1 MAVGGNETYAIF
13 LYADG
18 LMQWTY
24 DHDTTGF
31 NFPAKRAFSIHY
43 FPLAG
48 DYVSVTF
55 MTNVN
60 CPGMSVFQLDFD
72 QFFEYFHGN
81 HFLSLLPHFLIS
93 ILEVCDQVNAPK
105 NPPRCDKEYSLLQQ
119 SPSYYCVYRLEHKH
133 RAQA

>member
-1 MAVGGNETYAIF
+1 MRCVYYIYNYEYLAIINVTLTPTAHNVVYFLPNGPNTFQAVVAVGGNETYAIF

-60 CPGMSVFQLDFD
+60 CPGMSIGF
-72 QFFEYFHGN
+72 
-81 HFLSLLPHFLIS
+81 
-93 ILEVCDQVNAPK
+93 
-105 NPPRCDKEYSLLQQ
+105 
-119 SPSYYCVYRLEHKH
+119 
-133 RAQA
+133 